1 MEQEK
6 SPIVLRVEDQQ
17 SLIHLG
23 SLDSFDITE
32 GGTDAAK
39 AILSYFENGKKKELE
54 KAISIYEEIIP
65 NENFGGEYTAL
76 EWMCRFFLAPEQA
89 QKDLLAQPLS
99 KAFYDMLAKDDFD
112 NLKTY
117 LKYKYHIVE
126 YGPGDNIEIKARMR
140 FLEDFIL
147 FNNPDRERWESTR
160 ENLER
165 FQLKEGMT
173 IADVGSGPGYYS
185 FKFSDIVGD
194 KGKVYAIETN
204 PRHLDFLR
212 DYIADNDVK
221 NVEVVESSFE
231 GIGLSS
237 DVRVD
242 VVYVC
247 SLFHNVYAAFT
258 DGERE
263 EFIGSIR
270 TALGNGGQL
279 IVVDN
284 DLVTGQELPYHGP
297 YISKDLIISQLYYY
311 GFKLKDAFQF
321 TPQRYAMIFD
331 MVDVPES
338 APEKPELAENEIF
351 VDSNVSLARYRI
363 IGTSTSGY
371 TVRGKK
377 PGRKMYEGIMENDEN
392 KLREAYKE
400 FEELWPK
407 ERIGDD
413 YTALMWFIEYKLA
426 DENKRKE
433 MTQDGLTEMYADF
446 FCGNDFDR
454 LKQYLLYK
462 FHLEKPD
469 PVDASFEA
477 SFDYDG
483 DDFSI
488 GTINEWNEY
497 LIFNN
502 PNRKLWEKTDEMCKF
517 FDIKEGEHIADI
529 GCGSGFFTWYFS
541 KKVGDKGKVY
551 ATELNK
557 NAIKYVDDLIER
569 YNIKN
574 IKTIVTKMNKSGL
587 SDNSVDTIFM
597 CSMYHAAYITDIE
610 FVKDSFID
618 TLHKALRK
626 GGRIIIVDNNVTAP
640 GVPSYYG
647 PGISPE
653 LLIQQLKYYGFN
665 LVDRFEMIPQRFAL
679 ILEEDPN
686 YTGPKGGGKDE
697 YGRDKD
703 SKQKSSRGRKRG
715 RRKSE
720 DPMLHEG
727 QEPDMFY
734 DRKKK

>member
-1 MEQEK
+1 MEAEK
-6 SPIVLRVEDQQ
+6 NPVVLRVEDQQ

-39 AILSYFENGKKKELE
+39 AILSYFEKGSKKQLE

-76 EWMCRFFLAPEQA
+76 EWLCRFFLAPEPA
-89 QKDLLAQPLS
+89 QKDLLAQPFT
-99 KAFYDMLAKDDFD
+99 KAFYDVMAENDFD

-117 LKYKYHIVE
+117 LQYKYHIKE

-147 FNNPDRERWESTR
+147 FNNPDRERWETTR

-165 FQLKEGMT
+165 FQLKEGMS

-185 FKFSDIVGD
+185 FKFADIVGET
-194 KGKVYAIETN
+194 GKVYAIETN
-204 PRHLDFLR
+204 PRHLDFLN
-212 DYIADNDVK
+212 DYIATNK
-221 NVEVVESSFE
+221 ITNVEVVKSSFE
-231 GIGLSS
+231 GIGLTS

-242 VVYVC
+242 MVYVC

-270 TALGNGGQL
+270 TALNEGGQL

-284 DLVTGQELPYHGP
+284 DLVTGQDLPYHGP

-321 TPQRYAMIFD
+321 TPQRYALIFD
-331 MVDVPES
+331 MVEVPEK
-338 APEKPELAENEIF
+338 APEKPELADNEIF

-377 PGRKMYEGIMENDEN
+377 IGRIFYEGLMENDEA
-392 KLREAYKE
+392 KLREAYKG

-413 YTALMWFIEYKLA
+413 YTAFLWFINYRLA
-426 DENKRKE
+426 DDAERKK
-433 MTQDGLTEMYADF
+433 MTEDKLTEFYADF
-446 FCGNDFDR
+446 FCSNDFEN
-454 LKQYLLYK
+454 LKTYLLYK

-469 PVDASFEA
+469 PEGASFEA

-483 DDFSI
+483 KDFSI
-488 GTINEWNEY
+488 NKLNEWNEY

-502 PNRKLWEKTDEMCKF
+502 PNRKAWEKTDEMCKF
-517 FDIKEGEHIADI
+517 FDIKPGERVADI

-541 KKVGDKGKVY
+541 KTVGDKGKVY

-557 NAIKYVDDLIER
+557 NAIKYVDDFIEK
-569 YNIKN
+569 YGIKN

-587 SDNSVDTIFM
+587 DDNSVDTIFM

-653 LLIQQLKYYGFN
+653 LLIQQLKYYGFIFK
-665 LVDRFEMIPQRFAL
+665 DRFEMIPQRFAL
-679 ILEEDPN
+679 IFEEDPN
-686 YTGPKGGGKDE
+686 YVAPANGGKDE
-697 YGRDKD
+697 YGRDKNT
-703 SKQKSSRGRKRG
+703 SKKSSGNRKRG

-727 QEPDMFY
+727 QEPDLFY
-734 DRKKK
+734 DRKKE

>member
-1 MEQEK
+1 MDN
-6 SPIVLRVEDQQ
+6 SSNPVVLQVVDQQ

-39 AILSYFENGKKKELE
+39 AILSYFEKGKKKELE

-76 EWMCRFFLAPEQA
+76 EWMCRFFLAPEDA
-89 QKDLLAQPLS
+89 KKDLLAQPFT
-99 KAFYDMLAKDDFD
+99 KAFYDMLAQDDFD

-117 LKYKYHIVE
+117 LQYKYHIKE
-126 YGPGDNIEIKARMR
+126 YGPGDNVEIKARMR

-147 FNNPDRERWESTR
+147 FNNPDRERWETTR

-165 FQLKEGMT
+165 FQLKEGMK

-194 KGKVYAIETN
+194 SGKVYAIETN
-204 PRHLDFLR
+204 PRHLDFLNN
-212 DYIADNDVK
+212 YIADNDIK
-221 NVEVVESSFE
+221 NVEVVKSSFE
-231 GIGLSS
+231 GIGLTS

-263 EFIGSIR
+263 EFITSIR
-270 TALGNGGQL
+270 TALGEKGQL

-311 GFKLKDAFQF
+311 GFKLKDSFQF
-321 TPQRYAMIFD
+321 TPQRYALIFD
-331 MVDVPES
+331 MVDIPEK
-338 APEKPELAENEIF
+338 APEKPELKDNEIF
-351 VDSNVSLARYRI
+351 VGNNVSLARYRI

-377 PGRKMYEGIMENDEN
+377 IGRILYEGFIEDNEE
-392 KLREAYKE
+392 KLKEAYKG

-413 YTALMWFIEYKLA
+413 YTAFMWFIKYKLA
-426 DENKRKE
+426 DEAERKA
-433 MTQDGLTEMYADF
+433 MTEDKLTEFYADF
-446 FCGNDFDR
+446 FCSNDFDR
-454 LKQYLLYK
+454 LKTYLLYK

-469 PVDASFEA
+469 PEDASIEA

-483 DDFSI
+483 KDFSI
-488 GTINEWNEY
+488 NQLNEWNEY

-502 PNRKLWEKTDEMCKF
+502 PNRKEWEKTDKMCEF
-517 FDIKEGEHIADI
+517 FNIKPGERVADI
-529 GCGSGFFTWYFS
+529 GCGSGFFTWFFS
-541 KKVGDKGKVY
+541 KSVGDNGKVY

-557 NAIKYVDDLIER
+557 NAIKYVDDFIER
-569 YNIKN
+569 YDIKN

-587 SDNSVDTIFM
+587 DNNSVDTIFM

-618 TLHKALRK
+618 TLHKALVP
-626 GGRIIIVDNNVTAP
+626 GGRIIIVDNNVTNP

-679 ILEEDPN
+679 IFEEDPN

-697 YGRDKD
+697 YGRDKNTV
-703 SKQKSSRGRKRG
+703 KKSSRGKKQG
-715 RRKSE
+715 RRASE
-720 DPMLHEG
+720 DPMQHEG

-734 DRKKK
+734 DRKKE